1 MKIQGEYVFDGPR
14 EEVWELLRDPEVL
27 ATALPGTQS
36 LTPVSENEYEGKMN
50 VRVGPVSGAF
60 SGRVI
65 ASNEMP
71 PESYTLTVE
80 GKGKAAFVTASGDVL
95 LIDQGDDATL
105 MKYEGEF
112 QVGGKLVSVGQ
123 RLIDSVS
130 KKMLRQGLDTLNK
143 ALQERMAAKSEGQ
156 E

>member
-1 MKIQGEYVFDGPR
+1 MKLEGEYIFDGPR

-36 LTPVSENEYEGKMN
+36 LTPVSESEYEGKMY

-65 ASNEMP
+65 ASNEVP

-80 GKGKAAFVTASGDVL
+80 GKGTAAFVKASGDVQL
-95 LIDQGDDATL
+95 VDQGDGTTL
-105 MKYEGEF
+105 MKYEGGF

-123 RLIDSVS
+123 RLVDSVS

-143 ALQERMAAKSEGQ
+143 ALQERMLEIGD
-156 E
+156 

>member
-36 LTPVSENEYEGKMN
+36 LTPVSENEYEGKMH

-65 ASNEMP
+65 ASNEVP

-95 LIDQGDDATL
+95 LIDQGDGTTL
-105 MKYEGEF
+105 MKYVGEF

-130 KKMLRQGLDTLNK
+130 KKMLRHGLDTLNK
-143 ALQERMAAKSEGQ
+143 ALQERMLEVGD
-156 E
+156 

>member
-1 MKIQGEYVFDGPR
+1 MKVQGEYVFDGPR
-14 EEVWELLRDPEVL
+14 EEVWELLRDPAVL

-36 LTPVSENEYEGKMN
+36 LTPVSENEYEGKMH

-60 SGRVI
+60 SGRVV
-65 ASNEMP
+65 ASNEAP

-80 GKGKAAFVTASGDVL
+80 GKGGAAFVKASGDVL
-95 LIDQGDDATL
+95 LIDQGDSTTL
-105 MKYEGEF
+105 MKYEGGF
-112 QVGGKLVSVGQ
+112 QVGGRLVSVGQ